1 MNAAK
6 AQPATERLADFYERL
21 RPVEPIIRIVLSD
34 APVSCVLTFRGAP
47 EKSVLLDYGKRPAR
61 IAVDEPA
68 PARTAVSIRGDI
80 MHDVMSRKL
89 APGTALARREL
100 LLRGSAADLA
110 KFIQLLE
117 FGPILYCEHL
127 ADIGYPGYAR
137 TNGSPKTS
145 EDNMADKIFEGNP
158 IPVIRMNP
166 FERVASRIIGGLA
179 WFMGYATGM
188 IRYRIIKKLSLFDV
202 LTSMSNG
209 LEAARPK
216 NEITE

>member
-6 AQPATERLADFYERL
+6 AQPATERLAVFYERL
-21 RPVEPIIRIVLSD
+21 KPVESIIRIVLSD
-34 APVSCVLTFRGAP
+34 APVSCVLTFRGEP
-47 EKSVLLDYGKRPAR
+47 EKSVLLDYGRRPAR
-61 IAVDEPA
+61 IAVDDPA
-68 PARTAVSIRGDI
+68 PARTAVTIRGDV
-80 MHDVMSRKL
+80 MHDVMSRRL

-137 TNGSPKTS
+137 TNGRLKSA
-145 EDNMADKIFEGNP
+145 EDNMAEKSFEGNP
-158 IPVIRMNP
+158 IPVVNRNP
-166 FERVASRIIGGLA
+166 VERLASRIIGGMA
-179 WFMGYATGM
+179 WFMGYATGV
-188 IRYRIIKKLSLFDV
+188 IRYRIMKKLSLFDV

-216 NEITE
+216 HEATD